1 MTGGKV
7 AGEERSL
14 GDFDYVI
21 VGAGSAGCL
30 LANRLSADA
39 DQRVLL
45 LEAGGTDDLERA
57 LALGERAQRFRGG
70 ADADAL
76 VTTARRRLSAA
87 S

>member
-1 MTGGKV
+1 ELELLLV
-7 AGEERSL
+7 DHPFDAPAALRL
-14 GDFDYVI
+14 G
-21 VGAGSAGCL
+21 
-30 LANRLSADA
+30 N
-39 DQRVLL
+39 LL
-45 LEAGGTDDLERA
+45 LEAGGTEDLERA